1 MSGKQLYSKINSN
14 YEEITPLTY
23 IQNVIDKNS
32 KNSLDQILKIYNHI
46 YIEFENNNTITR
58 NKVPKELRHC
68 GLTITYY
75 DNINN
80 KLITERFNRN
90 DNVAS
95 SNTAWL
101 LNKHWDTLL
110 YDSDIFE
117 KGIKVHIPDSSIT
130 INMLSDSLKQL
141 FENKKGVI
149 INYPDEEDLTIQ
161 KSTFNYNTSV
171 LQFKDRNV
179 DPINFISEGI
189 KVIRRRFSPVK
200 ENIAEA
206 NGTYIFND
214 FINTDGCQDNSV
226 LYIDN
231 DILTLTN
238 NDIIVYDIYNHR
250 FCARSYKTIDNVKKT
265 VYYINWKPSID
276 MYADSNDYN
285 NYNKINNKFYP
296 LLNNIYTCSSDHKK
310 YYFTNEYNIEE
321 VVNEIYTSYKN
332 IITQKDFDKQSTKYI
347 IKYDFDL
354 NGKTINIPEDC
365 TLVFNGGKLKNGII
379 KLNKT
384 FIEGAIKDINEYLP
398 ENTNPNFGDG
408 QIIYNHKELY
418 ICKVQEDGASVMFTI
433 QTKQ

>member
-265 VYYINWKPSID
+265 VYYINWKSSID

-332 IITQKDFDKQSTKYI
+332 IRGFSCQ
-347 IKYDFDL
+347 
-354 NGKTINIPEDC
+354 
-365 TLVFNGGKLKNGII
+365 LV
-379 KLNKT
+379 
-384 FIEGAIKDINEYLP
+384 
-398 ENTNPNFGDG
+398 
-408 QIIYNHKELY
+408 YN
-418 ICKVQEDGASVMFTI
+418 
-433 QTKQ
+433 

>member
-1 MSGKQLYSKINSN
+1 MFGKQLYSKTNSN

-46 YIEFENNNTITR
+46 YIEFENNNTTTR
-58 NKVPKELRHC
+58 NKVPKELRHS

-75 DNINN
+75 E
-80 KLITERFNRN
+80 LITERFNRD
-90 DNVAS
+90 DNVAN

-101 LNKHWDTLL
+101 LNKHWDKLL

-117 KGIKVHIPDSSIT
+117 KGIKVYIPDSSIT

-141 FENKKGVI
+141 FNNKKGVI

-189 KVIRRRFSPVK
+189 KVIRRRFSPVE

-214 FINTDGCQDNSV
+214 FINIDGCQDNSV

-231 DILTLTN
+231 DILTLAN
-238 NDIIVYDIYNHR
+238 DDIIVYDIYNHR
-250 FCARSYKTIDNVKKT
+250 FCARSYKTIDNVQKT
-265 VYYINWKPSID
+265 VYYVNWKSSINE
-276 MYADSNDYN
+276 YGDSIDYN

-296 LLNNIYTCSSDHKK
+296 LLNNIYIC
-310 YYFTNEYNIEE
+310 
-321 VVNEIYTSYKN
+321 TS
-332 IITQKDFDKQSTKYI
+332 DKQSTKYI

-398 ENTNPNFGDG
+398 ENTSPNFGDG
-408 QIIYNHKELY
+408 QIIYNYKELH
-418 ICKVQEDGASVMFTI
+418 ICKVQEDGTPVMFTI
-433 QTKQ
+433 QTKQQI

>member
-1 MSGKQLYSKINSN
+1 MSGKQLYSKTNSN

-23 IQNVIDKNS
+23 IQNVIDENS
-32 KNSLDQILKIYNHI
+32 KNSLDKILKIYNHI

-58 NKVPKELRHC
+58 NKVPKELRRC

-200 ENIAEA
+200 ENTAEA

-214 FINTDGCQDNSV
+214 FINIDGCQDNSV

-231 DILTLTN
+231 DILTLAN
-238 NDIIVYDIYNHR
+238 DDIIVYDVYNHR
-250 FCARSYKTIDNVKKT
+250 FCARSYKTIDNVQKNCILCKLE
-265 VYYINWKPSID
+265 I
-276 MYADSNDYN
+276 
-285 NYNKINNKFYP
+285 FY
-296 LLNNIYTCSSDHKK
+296 
-310 YYFTNEYNIEE
+310 
-321 VVNEIYTSYKN
+321 
-332 IITQKDFDKQSTKYI
+332 
-347 IKYDFDL
+347 
-354 NGKTINIPEDC
+354 
-365 TLVFNGGKLKNGII
+365 
-379 KLNKT
+379 
-384 FIEGAIKDINEYLP
+384 
-398 ENTNPNFGDG
+398 
-408 QIIYNHKELY
+408 
-418 ICKVQEDGASVMFTI
+418 
-433 QTKQ
+433 

>member
-1 MSGKQLYSKINSN
+1 MFGKQLYSKINSN
-14 YEEITPLTY
+14 YKEITPLTY

-46 YIEFENNNTITR
+46 YIEFENNNTTTR
-58 NKVPKELRHC
+58 NKVPKELRRC

-80 KLITERFNRN
+80 KLITERFNRD

-265 VYYINWKPSID
+265 VYYINWKSSID

-398 ENTNPNFGDG
+398 ENTSPNFGDG
-408 QIIYNHKELY
+408 QIIYNYKELY
-418 ICKVQEDGASVMFTI
+418 ICKVQEDGTSVMFTI